1 MTRTTHHSHPTPAFP
16 VFCMAFTDD
25 ESLLLGGGG
34 GASRTGIVNKLK
46 LFAVD
51 KGGKKFE
58 GVKEY
63 IFEKGAD
70 SPNTLAVDPSKH
82 TVLNASNSLLAIAAT
97 NYDGTFSAVTVFT
110 YPDLEVVEKDVLRSK
125 GGSGGEVV
133 DLDWSGDGAWL
144 AITTP
149 SGIDLY
155 SVSLPKST
163 ELADEKSTTA
173 EAMSDITFRQT
184 ILPPSLDLNPVVF
197 RSARFARTQP
207 LPVGSSSQISATLHC
222 ILNSKSQPKT
232 RSRSSGKRAQSTEK
246 AFACNLSLVK
256 PKPSPVAD
264 RADRTGEKDD
274 VAEPKG
280 SDDKAVDQELGKWD
294 VVARRDVGNK
304 PVTALELSTDGKL
317 LAYASSDLSI
327 GILDARTLTPLLK
340 ILHAHSF
347 PTTALAF
354 NPSGTLLAS
363 SSADNTVR
371 LIVVP
376 ESFGSSSTMI
386 LSLVIALLLLL
397 IALYIQYKV

>member
-63 IFEKGAD
+63 IFENGAD
-70 SPNTLAVDPSKH
+70 SPNTLAVDSSRKQVIVGVNEAESSIQNSPKRGNKH
-82 TVLNASNSLLAIAAT
+82 CRVLSFAGEQFEPIAAVQTIEEPWSDNYPYQAAAT
-97 NYDGTFSAVTVFT
+97 NYDGTFSAVTVLS
-110 YPDLEVVEKDVLRSK
+110 YPDLHVIEKDVLHSK

-149 SGIDLY
+149 LGIDLY

-163 ELADEKSTTA
+163 GLADEKGTA
-173 EAMSDITFRQT
+173 SEAMPDISFRQT

-197 RSARFARTQP
+197 RSARFARNQP
-207 LPVGSSSQISATLHC
+207 GSIGSDFQIPATLHC
-222 ILNSKSQPKT
+222 ILNSKAQPKA
-232 RSRSSGKRAQSTEK
+232 RSRSSGKRAPSTEK

-256 PKPSPVAD
+256 PKPSPV
-264 RADRTGEKDD
+264 TNKGEKMNDKDD
-274 VAEPKG
+274 VMEPKG
-280 SDDKAVDQELGKWD
+280 SNDKAVDQELGKWD

-304 PVTALELSTDGKL
+304 PVTALELR
-317 LAYASSDLSI
+317 Y
-327 GILDARTLTPLLK
+327 
-340 ILHAHSF
+340 
-347 PTTALAF
+347 
-354 NPSGTLLAS
+354 
-363 SSADNTVR
+363 DNK
-371 LIVVP
+371 
-376 ESFGSSSTMI
+376 GSKA
-386 LSLVIALLLLL
+386 VHPA
-397 IALYIQYKV
+397 